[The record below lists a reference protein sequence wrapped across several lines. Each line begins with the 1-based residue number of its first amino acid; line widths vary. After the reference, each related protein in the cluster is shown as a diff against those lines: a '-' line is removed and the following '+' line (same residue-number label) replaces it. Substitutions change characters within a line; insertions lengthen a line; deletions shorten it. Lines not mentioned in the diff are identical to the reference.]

1 MDSSHRR
8 QSGVGPADSTTTSV
22 RTSISSRLD
31 GDDDYDLSAMMIADG
46 FRPSDSMP
54 MSTQSPST
62 SLARDP
68 SQPLHLASS
77 ASSVSTHTPETSF
90 APPSARPSSIA
101 KPPRTHDPL
110 ALRHDGALGHLNAA
124 RLSRTPS
131 SSTAIPSEYSEST
144 INDSSGSSTAH
155 HAYSQ
160 RTFSVATSSTM
171 PISERSYA
179 GPQRPTHPYGLYTQ
193 TTAPVD
199 APHDSDIP
207 VGFGRP
213 DNYRRRIGP
222 DGEEIAD
229 MIGPLG
235 HTEELPPYSRYPDEA
250 YARKTTGSNEQ
261 ETDADATPQQPV
273 SSPPIPG
280 AGGIG
285 LATRN
290 PEFESRDDLD
300 TPQSRLSTRSV
311 TSDSVSQ
318 HEINT
323 AAQTFNEKDD
333 HRWQKR
339 AKKRMWGVV
348 PYWAVCLVAVA
359 LLVMGIILGAVIGT
373 LFAKEDS
380 NKPGQKPDE
389 SAIPITYTTQTLDT
403 FPLPTKPADLPPLD
417 TGTPQ
422 SRLST
427 RSVTSDSVSQHEIN
441 TAAQTFNEKD
451 GHRWQK
457 RAKKR
462 MWGVVPYWAVCLVA
476 VALLVMGI
484 ILGAVIG
491 TLFAKEDSN
500 KPGQKPDESAIPITY
515 TTQTLDTLPLPTKP
529 ADLPPL
535 DTGTFSLPPLVSSQ
549 APTTCF
555 NDTTQAQAWTCNIP
569 FTIYAMA
576 VSKLPNGTPISDY
589 TLQLTLSNGSSI
601 SGLYNWGTQ
610 PPTID
615 DPIIMRLVKDN
626 DAPELGPA
634 WFAQVAYN
642 KTVIIAE
649 DRFPNVGSM
658 SSKTTVKRNWS
669 LEPPK
674 DLKGKGVI
682 GTNAGDRPWICTWPG
697 TLLEVFIYPSENNSF
712 SGSPSPSTS
721 SDGTTSTAPT
731 SSTDEQPAGAP
742 YGPPTTTTRTPK
754 PPAPPYPKIMK
765 IEESRVSDDDTR
777 AAVCQQVE
785 ICDDGFTSVPVIGAD
800 GDPIEVII
808 VENQRLVA
816 YHFEES
822 KRSVR
827 DNSLRPRNSQPY
839 SQLSECGCMWW
850 FT

>member
-273 SSPPIPG
+273 LSPPIPG

-300 TPQSRLSTRSV
+300 
-311 TSDSVSQ
+311 
-318 HEINT
+318 
-323 AAQTFNEKDD
+323 
-333 HRWQKR
+333 
-339 AKKRMWGVV
+339 
-348 PYWAVCLVAVA
+348 
-359 LLVMGIILGAVIGT
+359 
-373 LFAKEDS
+373 
-380 NKPGQKPDE
+380 
-389 SAIPITYTTQTLDT
+389 
-403 FPLPTKPADLPPLD
+403 
-417 TGTPQ
+417 TPQ

>member
-1 MDSSHRR
+1 MDSSPHR
-8 QSGVGPADSTTTSV
+8 QPGVGPADSATTSV

-31 GDDDYDLSAMMIADG
+31 SDDDYDLSAMMIADG
-46 FRPSDSMP
+46 FRPSDSLP
-54 MSTQSPST
+54 MSTQPPST

-68 SQPLHLASS
+68 NQPLHLASS
-77 ASSVSTHTPETSF
+77 ASSVSTHAPEASF

-144 INDSSGSSTAH
+144 INGSSGSSTAH
-155 HAYSQ
+155 HAYPQ

-273 SSPPIPG
+273 SNPPIPG

-380 NKPGQKPDE
+380 NKP
-389 SAIPITYTTQTLDT
+389 
-403 FPLPTKPADLPPLD
+403 
-417 TGTPQ
+417 
-422 SRLST
+422 
-427 RSVTSDSVSQHEIN
+427 
-441 TAAQTFNEKD
+441 
-451 GHRWQK
+451 
-457 RAKKR
+457 
-462 MWGVVPYWAVCLVA
+462 
-476 VALLVMGI
+476 
-484 ILGAVIG
+484 
-491 TLFAKEDSN
+491 
-500 KPGQKPDESAIPITY
+500 
-515 TTQTLDTLPLPTKP
+515 
-529 ADLPPL
+529 
-535 DTGTFSLPPLVSSQ
+535 
-549 APTTCF
+549 
-555 NDTTQAQAWTCNIP
+555 
-569 FTIYAMA
+569 
-576 VSKLPNGTPISDY
+576 DY

-658 SSKTTVKRNWS
+658 SSKNTVKRNWG
-669 LEPPK
+669 LEPPT

-721 SDGTTSTAPT
+721 SDATTSTAPT
-731 SSTDEQPAGAP
+731 SSTNEQPAAAP

-765 IEESRVSDDDTR
+765 IEESRISDDDTR

-785 ICDDGFTSVPVIGAD
+785 ICDDGFTSVPVIGVD
-800 GDPIEVII
+800 GDPIQVII

>member
-1 MDSSHRR
+1 
-8 QSGVGPADSTTTSV
+8 
-22 RTSISSRLD
+22 
-31 GDDDYDLSAMMIADG
+31 
-46 FRPSDSMP
+46 
-54 MSTQSPST
+54 
-62 SLARDP
+62 
-68 SQPLHLASS
+68 
-77 ASSVSTHTPETSF
+77 
-90 APPSARPSSIA
+90 
-101 KPPRTHDPL
+101 
-110 ALRHDGALGHLNAA
+110 
-124 RLSRTPS
+124 
-131 SSTAIPSEYSEST
+131 
-144 INDSSGSSTAH
+144 
-155 HAYSQ
+155 
-160 RTFSVATSSTM
+160 M

-199 APHDSDIP
+199 TPHDSGIP

-250 YARKTTGSNEQ
+250 YTRKTAVSDDS
-261 ETDADATPQQPV
+261 ETDADVTPQQQ
-273 SSPPIPG
+273 SPRQPIPG

-311 TSDSVSQ
+311 TSDAVSQ

-373 LFAKEDS
+373 LFAKE
-380 NKPGQKPDE
+380 E
-389 SAIPITYTTQTLDT
+389 
-403 FPLPTKPADLPPLD
+403 
-417 TGTPQ
+417 
-422 SRLST
+422 
-427 RSVTSDSVSQHEIN
+427 
-441 TAAQTFNEKD
+441 
-451 GHRWQK
+451 
-457 RAKKR
+457 
-462 MWGVVPYWAVCLVA
+462 
-476 VALLVMGI
+476 
-484 ILGAVIG
+484 
-491 TLFAKEDSN
+491 SN

-555 NDTTQAQAWTCNIP
+555 NDTAQAQAWTCNIP

-576 VSKLPNGTPISDY
+576 VTKLPNGTPISDY
-589 TLQLTLSNGSSI
+589 TLQLTLSNSSTF
-601 SGLYNWGTQ
+601 SALYNWGTQ

-615 DPIIMRLVKDN
+615 DPIRMRLVKDT

-634 WFAQVAYN
+634 WFGQVAYN

-649 DRFPNVGSM
+649 DRFPNVGP
-658 SSKTTVKRNWS
+658 SSAKLRTVKRGWS
-669 LEPPK
+669 QDTTKHLR
-674 DLKGKGVI
+674 GKGVI
-682 GTNAGDRPWICTWPG
+682 GTNPGDRPWICTWPG

-712 SGSPSPSTS
+712 SSSPGSSSLSSSPSSVAPTPS
-721 SDGTTSTAPT
+721 APT
-731 SSTDEQPAGAP
+731 SSPDEQLVDTPGA
-742 YGPPTTTTRTPK
+742 PPTTTTRTPK

-765 IEESRVSDDDTR
+765 IEESRVSDDDAR

-785 ICDDGFTSVPVIGAD
+785 ICDDGYTSVPVIGND

-822 KRSVR
+822 KRSVK
-827 DNSLRPRNSQPY
+827 DSPLKLRNSQPY